1 MQIGFAQFRR
11 TKTQR
16 NQKHLQVNKQKT
28 LVLFASYSL
37 LLKYDLFFRLDDSFI
52 SLAYQMLIVQL
63 KKEHSEIRYSALQLV
78 DCLFQRSHTFREL
91 LLDELNSFFEYILET
106 NVDKPLPAPVKKAAE
121 LKKLAIRII
130 QQWHDKFHGDYKLL
144 ELGYNYLKNIK
155 KV

>member
-1 MQIGFAQFRR
+1 
-11 TKTQR
+11 
-16 NQKHLQVNKQKT
+16 
-28 LVLFASYSL
+28 
-37 LLKYDLFFRLDDSFI
+37 
-52 SLAYQMLIVQL
+52 MLIVQL